1 MRTRK
6 ELFTPPYEV
15 EEFSHQDMDL
25 VMAYNRIRKFEVK
38 KKEDLK
44 HGIYLNARETIAFR
58 NIYCPIIRLNG
69 RYMRGKTLKSL
80 IHVRA
85 SQIGETYDSYKVVKD
100 GVALKGKQAERH
112 YFGGEGYV
120 GGGVHVDTM
129 IWGNRSFRYNTKVV
143 QFFELLKTY
152 PRFQQ
157 HCILSNKAYTREN
170 YDQFVSDVEYKH
182 ALSEAFNTTMC
193 RLTNGMYG
201 DY

>member
-44 HGIYLNARETIAFR
+44 HGMYLNARETIALR
-58 NIYCPIIRLNG
+58 NIYCPIIRLDG
-69 RYMRGKTLKSL
+69 RYMRDKTLKSL

-85 SQIGETYDSYKVVKD
+85 CEVGQKYDSYKVRKD
-100 GVALKGKQAERH
+100 GVELKGKQAERH
-112 YFGGEGYV
+112 KLKTEAYV
-120 GGGVHVDTM
+120 GGGMFVDTM
-129 IWGNRSFRYNTKVV
+129 IRGNRSFRYNTKVV

-157 HCILSNKAYTREN
+157 HCILNNKAYTREN
-170 YDQFVSDVEYKH
+170 YDQFVSDVEYEQ
-182 ALSEAFNTTMC
+182 ALSEAFITTMC
-193 RLTNGMYG
+193 RLTDGMYG

>member
-1 MRTRK
+1 MRLRK
-6 ELFTPPYEV
+6 ELYTPPYIV

-44 HGIYLNARETIAFR
+44 HGMYINVRETIALD
-58 NIYCPIIRLNG
+58 NIICPIIRLDG
-69 RYMRGKTLKSL
+69 RYMRDKTLKSL

-85 SQIGETYDSYKVVKD
+85 CEVGQKYDSYKVRKD
-100 GVALKGKQAERH
+100 GVELKGKQAERH
-112 YFGGEGYV
+112 KLKTEAYV
-120 GGGVHVDTM
+120 GGGMFVDTM
-129 IWGNRSFRYNTKVV
+129 IRGNRSFRYNTKVV

-170 YDQFVSDVEYKH
+170 YDQFVSDVEYEH

-193 RLTNGMYG
+193 SLTDGMYG